1 MRNKIQWDEEDKI
14 MEYATVIRYITTI
27 MAVVFVL
34 VTLTN
39 IISQVIKKMVNRES
53 CPAQVVVFI
62 IAEILSVMAMMITCS
77 IMKWQTFWYYWPL
90 SIIVGV
96 MVCYGAMFGYDNLY
110 KQISTAIKAL
120 IEALFQKEG

>member
-1 MRNKIQWDEEDKI
+1 
-14 MEYATVIRYITTI
+14 MEYATVIRYVTTI

-39 IISQVIKKMVNRES
+39 IISQVIKKMVNREN

-77 IMKWQTFWYYWPL
+77 IMKWQIFWYYWPL
-90 SIIVGV
+90 AIIMGV

-120 IEALFQKEG
+120 IETLFRKEG